1 MKITIIYSHP
11 NPKSFNNAILYKVI
25 ETLNRFKTDYR
36 LIDLYKDFNKIAL
49 DADDFE
55 SLNEGKVLEDV
66 KKFQDDIL
74 WADKLIFIF
83 PVWWW
88 SYPAIL
94 KGFIDRVFLKGFAYD
109 FDDKGLKKLLKN
121 EKALVFM
128 TTGGPKEEYE
138 KNNVV
143 EILKRPFSEG
153 VLSFCGIDK
162 TEIHIFYAVPSSTL
176 EERKNY
182 LMKVEEAVKNF

>member
-1 MKITIIYSHP
+1 MKVTIIYSHP
-11 NPKSFNNAILYKVI
+11 NPKSFNSAILNKTI
-25 ETLNRFKTDYR
+25 ETLKNLNLEYR
-36 LIDLYKDFNKIAL
+36 LIDLYKDFKKIAL
-49 DADDFE
+49 DGDDFE
-55 SLNEGKVLEDV
+55 ALNKGNYLEDV
-66 KKFQDDIL
+66 KKFQEDIV

-94 KGFIDRVFLKGFAYD
+94 KGFIDRVFVKGFAYD
-109 FDDKGLKKLLKN
+109 FDEKGLKKLLKN

-138 KNNVV
+138 KNNLI

-153 VLSFCGIDK
+153 VLSFCGIEN
-162 TEIHIFYAVPSSTL
+162 TEIHIFFAVPTSTL
-176 EERKNY
+176 EERQSH
-182 LMKVEEAVKNF
+182 LREVEEAVKNF